1 MGPEQVEVGR
11 SVQNRAIEAIRF
23 GSGANTIIFIGGLHA
38 GFAPS
43 TVLMA
48 QQAANYFER
57 NPQEIPANATVY
69 IILSASPDSPNAP
82 GQLAGRLNANGVDL
96 NRNWDCRW
104 AQNATW
110 RNQTVSGGLF
120 PNSEPETQ
128 ALINFIQQTG
138 ADAVVFWEA
147 LAANGLS
154 SAGACGDRSLV
165 SGNLALTY
173 GLAAGYPVADFENL
187 TNQELNG
194 DGTNWL
200 DLQGIPAIA
209 VLLTDYETVDWNSN
223 LAGMQA
229 VLEEYGQ

>member
-1 MGPEQVEVGR
+1 
-11 SVQNRAIEAIRF
+11 
-23 GSGANTIIFIGGLHA
+23 
-38 GFAPS
+38 
-43 TVLMA
+43 
-48 QQAANYFER
+48 
-57 NPQEIPANATVY
+57 
-69 IILSASPDSPNAP
+69 
-82 GQLAGRLNANGVDL
+82 LAGRLNANDVDL

-104 AQNATW
+104 SQNATW
-110 RNQTVSGGLF
+110 RDQIVSGG
-120 PNSEPETQ
+120 PSPASEPETK
-128 ALINFIQQTG
+128 ALIDFIQQTG

-165 SGNLALTY
+165 SANLALVY

-209 VLLTDYETVDWNSN
+209 VLLPDYEATDWNRN
-223 LAGMQA
+223 RDGILA

>member
-1 MGPEQVEVGR
+1 VGR
-11 SVQNRAIEAIRF
+11 SVQNRAIEAVRF
-23 GSGANTIIFIGGLHA
+23 GSGEQTIIFIGGLHA

-43 TVLMA
+43 TVSLA
-48 QQAANYFER
+48 QRAAGYFAN
-57 NPQEIPANATVY
+57 NPQEIPANTTLY
-69 IILSASPDSPNAP
+69 IIISASPDSANAP
-82 GQLAGRLNANGVDL
+82 GELAGRLNANDVDL

-104 AQNATW
+104 AANASW

-120 PNSEPETQ
+120 PNSEPETK
-128 ALINFIQQTG
+128 ALIDFIQQTG

-209 VLLTDYETVDWNSN
+209 VLLPDYESVDWNSN
-223 LAGMQA
+223 LAGMLA
-229 VLEEYGQ
+229 VLDAYGQ